1 MASIEDIE
9 EYSSGEVV
17 FLKLESNDL
26 REVSMDLVEEILNN
40 GDLVIYVSFTKQA
53 SKLKDILR
61 DRDVNVKQ
69 VLFFDCLTKSIG
81 TAPDRAEN
89 TVFFQPSGLTN
100 IQMKLEDAIES
111 IPEDRKGYI
120 ILDSVDAATTYNEEK
135 TLRKFIK
142 SITAKMRS
150 WDAQSVL
157 IGLEEGMESSL
168 EGELKKSTEETL
180 EIELD

>member
-1 MASIEDIE
+1 MASIEDIKDLD
-9 EYSSGEVV
+9 SGEVV
-17 FLKLESNDL
+17 FLKLKSNDL
-26 REVSMDLVEEILNN
+26 REVSMNLTEKIIKN
-40 GDLVIYVSFTKQA
+40 GDLVIYVSFTKQVT
-53 SKLKDILR
+53 KLKDILN

-69 VLFFDCLTKSIG
+69 ALFFDCLTKSIG

-111 IPEDRKGYI
+111 IPEDRTGYI
-120 ILDSVDAATTYNEEK
+120 IIDSVDGATTYNKEK

-157 IGLEEGMESSL
+157 IGLEEGMENSM
-168 EGELKKSTEETL
+168 EGELKKSTEKTMQ
-180 EIELD
+180 IELD

>member
-9 EYSSGEVV
+9 DLENGEVV
-17 FLKLESNDL
+17 FLKLQSNDL
-26 REVSMDLVEEILNN
+26 RQVSMDLTEKILEN

-53 SKLKDILR
+53 SKLKDILK
-61 DRDVNVKQ
+61 DRDANVQQ

-120 ILDSVDAATTYNEEK
+120 ILDSVDAATTYNQEK

-142 SITAKMRS
+142 SITAKMRD
-150 WDAQSVL
+150 WRAQSVL
-157 IGLEEGMESSL
+157 IGLQEGMDSGMK
-168 EGELKKSTEETL
+168 GELEKSTEKTL
-180 EIELD
+180 EIKLD

>member
-9 EYSSGEVV
+9 DLKSGEVV
-17 FLKLESNDL
+17 FLKLQSNDL
-26 REVSMDLVEEILNN
+26 RQVSMDLTEKILEN

-53 SKLKDILR
+53 SKLKDILD

-69 VLFFDCLTKSIG
+69 ALFFDCLTKSIG

-120 ILDSVDAATTYNEEK
+120 ILDSVDAATTYNQEK

-157 IGLEEGMESSL
+157 IGLEEGMDSGM
-168 EGELKKSTEETL
+168 EGELKKSTEKTM

>member
-1 MASIEDIE
+1 MSSLEDIE
-9 EYSSGEVV
+9 NLESGEVV
-17 FLKLESNDL
+17 FLKLKSDDL
-26 REVSMDLVEEILNN
+26 RQISMDLTERILEN
-40 GDLVIYVSFTKQA
+40 GDLVIYLSFTKQA
-53 SKLKDILR
+53 SKLKDILE

-157 IGLEEGMESSL
+157 IGLEEGMDSGM
-168 EGELKKSTEETL
+168 EGELKKSTEETM